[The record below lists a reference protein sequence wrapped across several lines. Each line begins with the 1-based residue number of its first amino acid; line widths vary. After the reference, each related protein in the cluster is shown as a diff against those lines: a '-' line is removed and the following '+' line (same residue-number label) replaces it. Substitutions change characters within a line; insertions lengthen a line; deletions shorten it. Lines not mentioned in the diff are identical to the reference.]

1 MEEARSWVGRSER
14 ADDLCALPL
23 VQRLAALLDRDP
35 AGLRQGDPLPAGW
48 HMILFT
54 PIAPQSRLGPDGHPV
69 LGDFLPPLA
78 LPRRMLGGRR
88 TRFHA
93 PVPIGAAVHR
103 VSEITR
109 VEPKQGRSGRL
120 VLVTIQHRIH
130 VGGGDAPAIVEDQD
144 VIYREAASAAP
155 SRAEPAEALPGIEEE
170 QAFHP
175 DEALLF
181 RYSAVTFNA
190 HRIHYDQPYATGV
203 EDYPALV
210 VNGGLTALLLFE
222 LFRRVARR
230 DPVATSARN
239 LRPLFCGRPTR
250 LCARRDS
257 DGWALFA
264 VDEQG
269 RMALE
274 ARAE

>member
-1 MEEARSWVGRSER
+1 MEEARSWVGRTEC

-23 VQRLAALLDRDP
+23 VRRLAALLDRDP
-35 AGLRQGDPLPAGW
+35 GAMRQGDPLPAGW

-54 PIAPQSRLGPDGHPV
+54 PLAPQARLGPDGHPA
-69 LGDFLPPLA
+69 LGDFLPPLD

-103 VSEITR
+103 VSEIMR
-109 VEPKQGRSGRL
+109 IEPKQGRSGRL

-130 VGGGDAPAIVEDQD
+130 VGTDDVSAIVEDQD

-155 SRAEPAEALPGIEEE
+155 PRTEPAEPLPDAEEE

-181 RYSAVTFNA
+181 RYSAITFNT

-203 EDYPALV
+203 ENYPALV

-239 LRPLFCGRPTR
+239 LRPLFCGRPAR
-250 LCARRDS
+250 LCARRDGE
-257 DGWALFA
+257 GWALSA
-264 VDEQG
+264 LDEKG
-269 RMALE
+269 RVALE